1 MKPQLVNYKDL
12 INTSSKIKQ
21 INIKKNIT
29 SIKLNKFEGLQN
41 FFINIIGLIFIIIGI
56 YYLYIRKSEKNI
68 KKEEH
73 LKNIEKLKKL
83 SDTI

>member
-21 INIKKNIT
+21 INIKKNIKF
-29 SIKLNKFEGLQN
+29 IKLNKFEGLQN